1 MTKTFILTSI
11 KGKDSHSK
19 QKRSDAQN
27 YESAFAPKQN
37 FSTID
42 SFTASRGIP
51 YCFLMHQSRIVI
63 TGVGLT
69 SPNGNSLQEY
79 RKNLL
84 DGVARI
90 QMIDMR
96 YMGPKGATGQ
106 VPAGVCDFDPKK
118 YQTRK
123 ELRVGT
129 RAGSIAIYAAREALA
144 SSGLDFENYD
154 KSRIGVYV
162 GTTEH
167 GNVET
172 ENEVYNI
179 SKFDYDTKFWTHH
192 HNPRTVANNPA
203 GEITINTGITGPHY
217 TIGAACAAGNA
228 GLIQALQML
237 RLGEVDFALAGGV
250 SESIQSFGIFAGF
263 KSQGALGTHET
274 DPNKVSRPFDKTRNG
289 IVVSEGGCIYTLERL
304 EDAQAR
310 GAKIMAEIIGYRIN
324 SDASDYVLPNP
335 ERQAECM
342 HQALAV
348 AGIEAGEV
356 DIVNTHATSTPMGDI
371 QEMKAI
377 AEVFGDC
384 PTTYVNNTKSYI
396 GHCMGA
402 AGALELAG
410 NLPSF
415 QDNIIHPTINVEDL
429 DPECALANLVIN
441 EPRKVDAVKLIL
453 NNSFGMLGI
462 NSALIL
468 KKFED

>member
-1 MTKTFILTSI
+1 M
-11 KGKDSHSK
+11 KDGN
-19 QKRSDAQN
+19 N
-27 YESAFAPKQN
+27 Y
-37 FSTID
+37 
-42 SFTASRGIP
+42 RL
-51 YCFLMHQSRIVI
+51 LMHKSRIVI

-69 SPNGNSLQEY
+69 SPNGNTLEEY

-84 DGVARI
+84 DGVAGVQI
-90 QMIDMR
+90 IDMR
-96 YMGPKGATGQ
+96 YMGK

-129 RAGSIAIYAAREALA
+129 RAGSIAVYSAHEAIND
-144 SSGLDFENYD
+144 SGLDFENFD

-179 SKFDYDTKFWTHH
+179 SKFDYDTRYWTHH

-203 GEITINTGITGPHY
+203 GEITINMGITGPHY

-237 RLGEVDFALAGGV
+237 RLGEVDVALAGGV

-274 DPNKVSRPFDKTRNG
+274 DPNKTSRPFDKTRNG
-289 IVVSEGGCIYTLERL
+289 IVVSEGGAIYVLERL

-310 GAKIMAEIIGYRIN
+310 GANIVAEIVGYRIN
-324 SDASDYVLPNP
+324 SDAGDYVLPDP
-335 ERQAECM
+335 VRQSECM
-342 HQALAV
+342 RAALDV
-348 AGIEAGEV
+348 AGMKPEDV

-371 QEMKAI
+371 QECKAI
-377 AEVFGDC
+377 KEVFGDS
-384 PTTYVNNTKSYI
+384 PTTYINNTKSYI

-415 QDNIIHPTINVEDL
+415 KDNIIHPTINVEDL
-429 DPECALANLVIN
+429 DPECALPNLVIN
-441 EPRKVDAVKLIL
+441 EPRKVDAVKVIL

-462 NSALIL
+462 NSALIV